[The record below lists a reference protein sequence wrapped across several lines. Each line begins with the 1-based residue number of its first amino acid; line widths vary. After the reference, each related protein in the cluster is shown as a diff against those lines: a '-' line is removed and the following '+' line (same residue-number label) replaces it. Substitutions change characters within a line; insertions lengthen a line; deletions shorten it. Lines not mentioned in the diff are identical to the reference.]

1 MTMKIISNIIT
12 TFLLLLLVFMI
23 GLVVITQVSNKST
36 PIFLGYEFKTVLSGS
51 MEPEIPIGSLIGIRS
66 VENSEYFQKN
76 DIITY
81 QTPDEILVTHRIIE
95 VKNKGKEF
103 ITQGDNNDAPDVES
117 VLHQNIVGIYSDIM
131 IPYLGYVV
139 YFASSPEGSALLMIL
154 PGLFIVIYAVYII
167 LNALKKSEYT
177 ST

>member
-1 MTMKIISNIIT
+1 MKIISNIIST
-12 TFLLLLLVFMI
+12 VLLLFLVFMI
-23 GLVVITQVSNKST
+23 TLVVVTQVSNKST
-36 PIFLGYEFKTVLSGS
+36 PLFFGYEFKTVLSGS
-51 MEPEIPIGSLIGIRS
+51 MEPDIPTGSVIGIHN
-66 VENSEYFQKN
+66 VENSESFQKN

-81 QTPDEILVTHRIIE
+81 QTTDKTLVTHRIIE
-95 VKNKGKEF
+95 VEDKGEQY
-103 ITQGDNNDAPDVES
+103 ITQGDNNDAADVEP

-154 PGLFIVIYAVYII
+154 PGLCLVLYAVYII
-167 LNALKKSEYT
+167 LNALKKSKYT